1 MGWYKVG
8 NRILSDAEMNAESGT
23 FLDVAVPSLATGIG
37 VWILSHILSAIQFF
51 AVHTTTTKLIYVAFG
66 LTVFVLSYVYR
77 KLIVALGIIAFFGFV
92 LFCVGMA
99 FLGWVLK

>member
-1 MGWYKVG
+1 VNYPPIEV
-8 NRILSDAEMNAESGT
+8 SGDIRP
-23 FLDVAVPSLATGIG
+23 L
-37 VWILSHILSAIQFF
+37 HF

-66 LTVFVLSYVYR
+66 FTVFVLSYVYR

>member
-51 AVHTTTTKLIYVAFG
+51 VVVK
-66 LTVFVLSYVYR
+66 
-77 KLIVALGIIAFFGFV
+77 
-92 LFCVGMA
+92 
-99 FLGWVLK
+99 